1 MILTIQVLLISLELI
16 KNPIFNFR
24 LAVSI
29 KDGAN
34 IILPNLELQG
44 KVPWNNQL
52 VTRAAPWTFCSHVH
66 ANYSSK

>member
-1 MILTIQVLLISLELI
+1 MDNNLNFMFI
-16 KNPIFNFR
+16 IFIDLQLMAFAINR

-44 KVPWNNQL
+44 KVAWNNQL
-52 VTRAAPWTFCSHVH
+52 VTRAAPWIFCSHVH
-66 ANYSSK
+66 ANYSS